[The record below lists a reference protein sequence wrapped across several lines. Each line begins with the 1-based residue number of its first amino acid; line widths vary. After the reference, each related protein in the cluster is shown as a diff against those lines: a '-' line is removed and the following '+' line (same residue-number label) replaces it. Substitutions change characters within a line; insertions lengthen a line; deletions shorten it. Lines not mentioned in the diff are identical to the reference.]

1 MHLSLLLFL
10 RKFDLLDINL
20 SIGATAFKWVKYL
33 FTLSAKLEEAL
44 SADTQVSLLSY
55 LSRVAAVF
63 LGTPIKVIHFVDCL
77 PNRELG

>member
-1 MHLSLLLFL
+1 MV
-10 RKFDLLDINL
+10 N
-20 SIGATAFKWVKYL
+20 L

-44 SADTQVSLLSY
+44 NADTQVSLLSY